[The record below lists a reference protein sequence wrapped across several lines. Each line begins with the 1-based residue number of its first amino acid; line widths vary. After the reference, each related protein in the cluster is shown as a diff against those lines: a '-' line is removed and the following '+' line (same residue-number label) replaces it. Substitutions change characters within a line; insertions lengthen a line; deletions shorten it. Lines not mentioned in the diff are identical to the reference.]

1 MISLYDILEAS
12 NGQLFGEPAAQIF
25 TDFCVDAGS
34 AKENMLFL
42 ALKTDHGDT
51 HHDIPEAIANG
62 VAGIICMRPPD
73 HDTYGVSVVLVR
85 DTVDALLAWVQHII
99 GKLDVRVTVVA
110 GSIGKSVTLEAVRR
124 VLSTRYS
131 VHAELTDVEGR
142 LALPLA
148 LARLAPSHQHVV
160 VKLEPSQSG
169 EMATMVQAI
178 QPEVA
183 IITHLPGM
191 EAAGT
196 PDSEQRALM
205 DYLSPTN
212 LAILNYDLESARALG
227 SSTRAQVRTI
237 GIDTFGADM
246 MAFNIVA
253 GPDGTGFDLRYGGE
267 RFVGHWVPL
276 LGKHLVYSVMAAL
289 TVGLHFDIPL
299 EESLKALKMLES
311 VPGRMN
317 ALIGKN
323 DSLLVDDTYA
333 ANPQST
339 LAALDWLSEI
349 KHKSGRTIF
358 VMGSIGEGEAVR
370 QGYRNVGRRA
380 AEVVD
385 VLITQGIDAAQAARS
400 ALDYGMD
407 IGRVRMTYNPHDTV
421 ALLEQQFKL
430 NADDV
435 VLLKG
440 AASARIERVTRALIK
455 DPADSEKLVRR
466 YDDHDTSIHFQPV
479 RSNWVEID
487 ATNLANNVRAVKALI
502 GSKVS
507 LMAVVKSDAYGHGA
521 VSMSQTALLNGA
533 TYLGVSSMQEALELR
548 EAGIDA
554 PILVMGY
561 TPAFLAQQAVQH
573 GITVTLYDL
582 ELARVFDR
590 TAREL
595 NTKLR
600 AHVKV
605 DSGMGRLGV
614 MPDDAVTLFR
624 HLGALRHIEIEGIY
638 THLSA
643 ADEDPDYTAYQLDVF
658 KGVYKPLQATTGVKF
673 KYIHAANSAATI
685 AHKEAHFNM
694 VRVGLALYGL
704 HPSATVR
711 LPEGFSPALTW
722 KTAIAQVK
730 TLPPDHPVGYG
741 NTYTTRR
748 DERVGIIPVGYAD
761 GFRRAPN
768 HWGEVLVHG
777 VRVPIIG
784 RVSMEKTVVSL
795 ASVPDVAIG
804 DEVVLLGRQG
814 DDIITA
820 EEVAARLGTI
830 NYEVVCNILPRMP
843 RR

>member
-25 TDFCVDAGS
+25 TDFCVDASS
-34 AKENMLFL
+34 ARENMLFL

-62 VAGIICMRPPD
+62 VAGIICMRPPEY
-73 HDTYGVSVVLVR
+73 DTYGVSVVLVR
-85 DTVDALLAWVQHII
+85 DTVDALLAWVQHVI
-99 GKLDVRVTVVA
+99 GKLDVRVSVVA
-110 GSIGKSVTLEAVRR
+110 GSIGKSVTLEAIRQ

-131 VHAELTDVEGR
+131 AHAALIDVEGR

-148 LARLAPSHQHVV
+148 LSRLSPSHQHVI
-160 VKLEPSQSG
+160 VKLQPSQAG
-169 EMATMVQAI
+169 EMAAMVQAV

-183 IITHLPGM
+183 VITHLPGM
-191 EAAGT
+191 EDGGT
-196 PDSEQRALM
+196 PDAEQQALM
-205 DYLSPTN
+205 DYLSPTS
-212 LAILNYDLESARALG
+212 LAILNYDLESARAL
-227 SSTRAQVRTI
+227 STTTRAQVRTI

-289 TVGLHFDIPL
+289 TVGLHYGIPL
-299 EESLKALKMLES
+299 EEGLKALKMLEP

-317 ALIGKN
+317 GLIGKN

-339 LAALDWLSEI
+339 LAALDWLSEV
-349 KHKSGRTIF
+349 KHGRGRAIF
-358 VMGSIGEGEAVR
+358 VMGSIGEGEAAR
-370 QGYRNVGRRA
+370 QGYRSVGRRA

-385 VLITQGIDAAQAARS
+385 VFITQGIDAAQAARS

-407 IGRVRMTYNPHDTV
+407 ISRVRMTYNPHDTA

-430 NADDV
+430 NADDI

-440 AASARIERVTRALIK
+440 TAKAHIERVTRLLIK
-455 DPADSEKLVRR
+455 DPADNEKLVRG
-466 YDDHDTSIHFQPV
+466 YDDPDAAVHFQPV

-487 ATNLANNVRAVKALI
+487 ATSLANNVRAMKALI

-533 TYLGVSSMQEALELR
+533 NYLGVSSMHEALELR

-561 TPAFLAQQAVQH
+561 TPTYLAQQAVQH

-582 ELARVFDR
+582 ELARAFDR

-595 NTKLR
+595 NTRLR

-605 DSGMGRLGV
+605 DSGMGRLGI

-638 THLSA
+638 THFSA

-658 KGVYKPLQATTGVKF
+658 KSVYKPLQATTGVKF

-694 VRVGLALYGL
+694 VRVGLALYGM
-704 HPSATVR
+704 HPSDKVR

-730 TLPPDHPVGYG
+730 TLPPDHAVGYG

-748 DERVGIIPVGYAD
+748 EERVGIIPVGYAD
-761 GFRRAPN
+761 GFRRAPE
-768 HWGEVLVHG
+768 HWGEMLVHG

-795 ASVPDVAIG
+795 AAVPDVAIG

-814 DDIITA
+814 NDIITA